1 MSDNEIIKLLHLLG
15 RDVLKC
21 RKDILRLTRTVQGY
35 ERSYQELPQET
46 ESPPRIIIPEE
57 VYQKLCDLL
66 EEEEMGT
73 MGIA

>member
-57 VYQKLCDLL
+57 VYNEICFIMECEYIDF
-66 EEEEMGT
+66 
-73 MGIA
+73 MGIT